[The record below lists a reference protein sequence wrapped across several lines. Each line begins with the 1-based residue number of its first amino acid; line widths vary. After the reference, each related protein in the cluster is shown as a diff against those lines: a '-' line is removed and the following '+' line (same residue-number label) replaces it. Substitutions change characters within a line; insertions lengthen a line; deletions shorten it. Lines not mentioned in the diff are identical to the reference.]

1 MCQKFNNQT
10 ASLTTQAPSIPAP
23 IPRSI
28 FPARSGI
35 HSSAGQLAELR
46 GIGCIGR
53 ICALLINAGDQIL
66 QLGQCAL
73 LPSLAYSQAC
83 GCAPARLSAACQ
95 SALCPFH
102 FRPAPRSVP
111 SSAPPAPSA
120 PPPHRSGSVVMFFQI
135 VIVIPD
141 IVDNRPA
148 RQVQNPG
155 CGLIDKITV
164 VRYEKHGSGILV

>member
-35 HSSAGQLAELR
+35 HSVCRSARRASRNWLHWQDLR
-46 GIGCIGR
+46 TPHQCR
-53 ICALLINAGDQIL
+53 RSDPPAR
-66 QLGQCAL
+66 QCAL

-83 GCAPARLSAACQ
+83 GCAPARLSAPA
-95 SALCPFH
+95 SPLSCPFH

-120 PPPHRSGSVVMFFQI
+120 PPPHRSGSARHVF
-135 VIVIPD
+135 PD
-141 IVDNRPA
+141 SNR
-148 RQVQNPG
+148 NS
-155 CGLIDKITV
+155 
-164 VRYEKHGSGILV
+164 RYS